1 MKKRSIKNVSDR
13 AITLKLTEWE
23 KSVDFDSF
31 REGILWYKEAQAF
44 CKQLNEKYDINL
56 YVCAAVLSCLS
67 PNNKWHR
74 NKIDA
79 EGVILAF
86 INGFGPD
93 NIKVST
99 YNRNKL
105 KAFRILNGELITE
118 SSPKTHAFAMNVG
131 RLSPEHIT
139 IDKWHIRA
147 CLCGV
152 EEGKVD
158 CSESIT
164 IKQYRRVEQITSKVA
179 QKLGLKGYEFQ
190 AMIWVE
196 IKKAWNKEY
205 T

>member
-1 MKKRSIKNVSDR
+1 MKKRSIKDTSNQD
-13 AITLKLTEWE
+13 ITLRLTEWE
-23 KSVDFDSF
+23 ESVDFDSF
-31 REGILWYKEAQAF
+31 RKGILWYKEAQDF
-44 CKQLNEKYDINL
+44 CRQLNQKYDIDL

-67 PNNKWHR
+67 PNNKWER

-79 EGVILAF
+79 KRVILAF
-86 INGFGPD
+86 INGVSPED
-93 NIKVST
+93 IKVCT

-105 KAFRILNGELITE
+105 KAFRVLNGELIAE

-131 RLSPEHIT
+131 RLSSEHIT

-196 IKKAWNKEY
+196 IKKAWNR
-205 T
+205 

>member
-1 MKKRSIKNVSDR
+1 MKKRSIKDASNQD
-13 AITLKLTEWE
+13 ITLRLTEWE
-23 KSVDFDSF
+23 ESVDFDSF
-31 REGILWYKEAQAF
+31 RKGILWYKEAQDF
-44 CKQLNEKYDINL
+44 CRQLNQKYDIDL
-56 YVCAAVLSCLS
+56 YACAAVLSCLS
-67 PNNKWHR
+67 PNNKWER

-79 EGVILAF
+79 ERVILAF
-86 INGFGPD
+86 INGVSPED
-93 NIKVST
+93 IKVCT

-105 KAFRILNGELITE
+105 KAFRVLNGELIAE

-131 RLSPEHIT
+131 RLSSEHIT

-196 IKKAWNKEY
+196 IKKAWNR
-205 T
+205 